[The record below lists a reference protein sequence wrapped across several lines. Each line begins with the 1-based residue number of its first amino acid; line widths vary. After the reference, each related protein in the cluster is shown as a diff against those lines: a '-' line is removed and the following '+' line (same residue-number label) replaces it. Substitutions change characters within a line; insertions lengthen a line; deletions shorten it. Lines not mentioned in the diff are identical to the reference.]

1 MIRLTLLTLFVN
13 LAVPYPGSRTETNFC
28 SDKKPGLFSQ
38 GCSSNVTICN
48 SFGREMWLLC
58 PFGLIFDGSIEECV
72 DYRLASECSAKDKQ
86 TKTGI
91 RHLAEG
97 FHAVTTCSSSVIQ
110 CTPAGPSLMECPLGL
125 VYDDSNY
132 LCVNPSELASCQPAK
147 APEEPKAE
155 AFVEASGAVPAHSV
169 ESKNSRQIPMYCP
182 AKLAF
187 DETRQLCDYPLAVAA
202 CAEEN
207 SGEGSAESSGESSG
221 EESGEEASGE
231 ESGEEASGEESG
243 EEASGEESGE
253 EASGEESGEEAS
265 GEESGEE
272 ASGEESGE
280 EASGEES
287 GEDASGEESGEEVS
301 GESSGYDE
309 SAGKASGESSGEASG
324 EFSGDGSGGLS
335 EEASGNSEASGES
348 SDFPPSELASEG
360 SAYAPMVEESWDSTP
375 EPVEPENT
383 TPVPQQ
389 CQSFQCSSFCNK
401 EKRIVL

>member
-1 MIRLTLLTLFVN
+1 MVMIFINLMIFRLQICEYPGNVQECD
-13 LAVPYPGSRTETNFC
+13 AVPGFNSSGCLECFTERRLILSFLRMH
-28 SDKKPGLFSQ
+28 KWYYIQVHFSPTTL
-38 GCSSNVTICN
+38 S
-48 SFGREMWLLC
+48 
-58 PFGLIFDGSIEECV
+58 
-72 DYRLASECSAKDKQ
+72 
-86 TKTGI
+86 TK
-91 RHLAEG
+91 
-97 FHAVTTCSSSVIQ
+97 C
-110 CTPAGPSLMECPLGL
+110 LG
-125 VYDDSNY
+125 
-132 LCVNPSELASCQPAK
+132 
-147 APEEPKAE
+147 
-155 AFVEASGAVPAHSV
+155 
-169 ESKNSRQIPMYCP
+169 RQIPMYCP

-207 SGEGSAESSGESSG
+207 SGEGSAESSGES
-221 EESGEEASGE
+221 
-231 ESGEEASGEESG
+231 SGEESG

-360 SAYAPMVEESWDSTP
+360 SAYAPIVEESWDSTP

-389 CQSFQCSSFCNK
+389 LATFCENKPDGFYASGCSSEMIACVAGVGTSMLCPAHLIFDERKQICEYPENVPCSATK
-401 EKRIVL
+401 QEDLGECEAEGTTAHGPCSNTFTNCVEGKAYSLACDDGYVFSETHGTCTEASKVAECATATTKPY